1 MSRRMGWCGSAAV
14 LGIWAFGML
23 AARPVGAQQAE
34 QPAQAKYRTHIVLA
48 GDSTVTDDAG
58 WGKAFAACLVDGA
71 KCTNLSRGGRS
82 SSSFREEGLWQQALD
97 LKPDWVLIQF
107 GHNDEPGHP
116 GRENEPDKG
125 YRKNLER
132 YVDEARAAGIKPVL
146 VTPISRRQWSKKKT
160 GPERIVS
167 SLAAYAKVVKEI
179 AAEKDVPLLELHD
192 HSIAIYESL
201 GKQGCEI
208 ISPKKENGQWD
219 GTHFNE
225 AGGALFGA
233 VVAMDCRS
241 YIAGLSGYFP
251 TSKLAALQQANKVS
265 SEGVPVTP
273 EERDAPK
280 ELTSQGS
287 KTLVV
292 AEDGSGDFATI
303 QEAIAAA
310 PAANSDRTT
319 IKIRPGNYTGQIIV
333 PANKPNLTFA
343 GESSESTFITYALT
357 VHDPI
362 PPTVRERLNGYGMV
376 VFADGFEARNLTF
389 RQLAGDH
396 GQAISVLVEGNHA
409 TFEDCRLLGWQD
421 TLRIEGD
428 ANYFRDCAIE
438 GRVDYIYGGGS
449 ALFENCTVHTK
460 KEGYVTAA
468 STPEEQEWGFV
479 FLNCKLTGTGRHTT
493 YLGRPWRRDAS
504 VTYIHC
510 EMDESIKPEGWH
522 NWGNPDNEKS
532 ARYAEYQ
539 STGAGGDSDDRV
551 EWSHQLT
558 DEEAARFTPQS
569 LLGRS
574 AGE

>member
-1 MSRRMGWCGSAAV
+1 MGRRIGGRGVTMVAAILV
-14 LGIWAFGML
+14 LSHWSVLL
-23 AARPVGAQQAE
+23 ANAQE
-34 QPAQAKYRTHIVLA
+34 SQPAPEKRYRTHIVLA

-125 YRKNLER
+125 YRANIEK
-132 YVDEARAAGIKPVL
+132 YVDEARAAGIQPVL
-146 VTPISRRQWSKKKT
+146 VTPISRRQWDKKRSDV
-160 GPERIVS
+160 ERIDS
-167 SLAAYAKVVKEI
+167 SLARYAKVVKEI
-179 AAEKDVPLLELHD
+179 AAEKEVPLVDLHD

-201 GKQGCEI
+201 GKAGCEI
-208 ISPKKENGQWD
+208 ISPKKEGDQWD
-219 GTHFNE
+219 GTHFN
-225 AGGALFGA
+225 AVGGNLFGS

-241 YIAGLSGYFP
+241 YIPGLSGYFP
-251 TSKLAALQQANKVS
+251 TSKLMALQQANRPAPS
-265 SEGVPVTP
+265 DRRLGP
-273 EERDAPK
+273 EERNAPK
-280 ELTSQGS
+280 ELTVQGA
-287 KTLVV
+287 KTIVV
-292 AEDGSGDFATI
+292 AEDGSGDFTTI
-303 QEAIAAA
+303 QAAIAAA

-319 IKIRPGNYTGQIIV
+319 INIRPGNYTGQIIV

-343 GESSESTFITYALT
+343 GNDAKTTFITYALT

-362 PPTVRERLNGYGMV
+362 PPSVPAGINGYGMV
-376 VFADGFEARNLTF
+376 VYADGFAAHDLTF

-396 GQAISVLVEGNHA
+396 GQAISVLVEGNNA
-409 TFEDCRLLGWQD
+409 TFDNCQLLGWQD
-421 TLRIEGD
+421 TLRIEGEK
-428 ANYFRDCAIE
+428 NYFRNCAIE

-449 ALFENCTVHTK
+449 AVFENCTIHTK

-468 STPEEQEWGFV
+468 STPAEQDWGFV
-479 FLNCKLTGTGRHTT
+479 FVDCKLTGTGRHTT
-493 YLGRPWRRDAS
+493 FLGRPWRPNAS
-504 VTYIHC
+504 VTFINC
-510 EMDESIKPEGWH
+510 EMDECIKPAGWD
-522 NWGNPDNEKS
+522 NWRNPENEKT
-532 ARYAEYQ
+532 ARYAEYH
-539 STGAGGDSDDRV
+539 STGAGGKPEGRV

-558 DEEAARFTPQS
+558 DEEAARFSPQV